1 MLPWHCLA
9 LSSLRSK
16 QGPREKARKG
26 QPCLDYNHCVC
37 VSLMRRVGPGVN
49 RRFARHCVANATLS
63 IVRQTQCLGQPER
76 LLTAQG
82 PTSGQPVQVPD
93 LYLLSPCEK
102 EINVRHRELV
112 PAVHREKCIKGKG
125 GWPLLLRHNGSVK
138 GVAILVSIIEGKCC
152 LSVRFTVPVSFF
164 LVIFPDYR

>member
-82 PTSGQPVQVPD
+82 PTSD
-93 LYLLSPCEK
+93 LL
-102 EINVRHRELV
+102 N
-112 PAVHREKCIKGKG
+112 
-125 GWPLLLRHNGSVK
+125 PLLLVEIK
-138 GVAILVSIIEGKCC
+138 GIERKSGP
-152 LSVRFTVPVSFF
+152 PVSFSLPKDPLRENNTGLLAVHF
-164 LVIFPDYR
+164 SFNFHK